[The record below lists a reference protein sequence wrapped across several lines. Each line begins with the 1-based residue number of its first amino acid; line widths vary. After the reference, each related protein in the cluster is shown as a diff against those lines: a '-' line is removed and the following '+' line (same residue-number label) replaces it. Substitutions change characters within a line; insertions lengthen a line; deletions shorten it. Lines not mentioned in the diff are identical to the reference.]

1 MQENKFIKAE
11 KQQKKQQ
18 KKMTVDDILKARKKK
33 RKILAISII
42 LAIIVI
48 FSSTIFALVNINNE
62 KIIGGVSISGIDVSG
77 LTKEEANKK
86 IGEIY
91 QQKKEKEILL
101 KYQDYETSINP
112 TLIETNYSIE
122 QSVEQAYQIG
132 KDNNIFINN
141 YNILG
146 TLIGKRNINI
156 TMTLNEEIAKQTIQ
170 DIGINLPGIII
181 ESSYSVE
188 ESELIIT
195 KGKEGI
201 IINGEKLLNQIKE
214 NLNNISSNNTPIKIP
229 VEQKTPE
236 PINIDK
242 IHEEVK
248 KEVQDAYYTK
258 DPFTIYPEVNGIDF
272 DVEAARELL
281 KEDKEEY
288 IIKLKITKP
297 KKTIEQI
304 GAEAFPD
311 QLATFTTRYD
321 ISDVDRTT
329 NLQIACQKING
340 KVILAGDTFSY
351 NQTLGPRTVAAGY
364 RNGKI
369 YSAGEVIDG
378 IGGGI
383 CQISSTLYNTA
394 LIANLEIVERRNHQ
408 FVTSY
413 VPAGRDATVV
423 YGATDF
429 KFKNTR
435 KYPVR
440 IVASAKSGI
449 ATVSIYGIKE
459 ENEYTFSFNT
469 KTVASIPLT
478 TKYEDDPSLPEGTE
492 KIKQKGT
499 NGLKTETYITKMLN
513 GKAISTTLLSK
524 DTYDAMAR
532 IIIRGTGP
540 ANETTQETTPTTA
553 TPEIPTTD
561 TNQNQTQT
569 NTTSNTQTP
578 ENTVPEDQNRTTP

>member
-1 MQENKFIKAE
+1 
-11 KQQKKQQ
+11 
-18 KKMTVDDILKARKKK
+18 MTVDEILKARKKK
-33 RKILAISII
+33 RKILAITII
-42 LAIIVI
+42 TAIIVI

-62 KIIGGVSISGIDVSG
+62 KIIGGISISGIDVSG
-77 LTKEEANKK
+77 LTKEEANQK

-91 QQKKEKEILL
+91 KQKTEKEIEI
-101 KYQDYETSINP
+101 KYKDYQTTINP
-112 TLIETNYSIE
+112 TLIETNYN
-122 QSVEQAYQIG
+122 VEQAVE
-132 KDNNIFINN
+132 NSNIFINN

-170 DIGINLPGIII
+170 DIGVNLPGLII

-188 ESELIIT
+188 EDELIIT
-195 KGKEGI
+195 KGKAGVV
-201 IINGEKLLNQIKE
+201 INTEKLLIQIKE
-214 NLNNISSNNTPIKIP
+214 RLNNISSNNTTIEIP
-229 VEQKTPE
+229 VNQKSPE

-242 IHEEVK
+242 IYQEVK

-258 DPFTIYPEVNGIDF
+258 NPFTIYPEVNGIDF
-272 DVEAARELL
+272 DIEAAREQL

-340 KVILAGDTFSY
+340 KVILSGDTFSY
-351 NQTLGPRTVAAGY
+351 NQTLGPRTAAAGY

-383 CQISSTLYNTA
+383 CQISSTLYNTV
-394 LIANLEIVERRNHQ
+394 LMSNLEIVERRNHQ

-469 KTVASIPLT
+469 KTVASIPIT
-478 TKYEDDPSLPEGTE
+478 TKYEDDPNLPTGTE

-499 NGLKTETYITKMLN
+499 NGLKTQTYITKMLN
-513 GKAISTTLLSK
+513 GKTISTTLLSK
-524 DTYDAMAR
+524 ETYDAMPR
-532 IIIRGTGP
+532 IITRGTGP
-540 ANETTQETTPTTA
+540 ASTETPQETAP
-553 TPEIPTTD
+553 PTTD
-561 TNQNQTQT
+561 SQTPQEP
-569 NTTSNTQTP
+569 QTP
-578 ENTVPEDQNRTTP
+578 ETTNKPNTPETEKPSNSSEPQTTP